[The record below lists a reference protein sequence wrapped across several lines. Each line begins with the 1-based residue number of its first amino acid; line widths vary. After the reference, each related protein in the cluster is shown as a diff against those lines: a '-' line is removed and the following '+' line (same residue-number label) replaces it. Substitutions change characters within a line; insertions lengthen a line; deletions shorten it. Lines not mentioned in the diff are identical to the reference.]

1 MKKHVAWHIVR
12 ACLLPAVLF
21 SSRALADCAQDFAR
35 DNAYKPHAGAIAC
48 MNAAALCRYW
58 MASGCNTQAGD
69 HQHDL

>member
-35 DNAYKPHAGAIAC
+35 DNAYMPHAGASHA
-48 MNAAALCRYW
+48 
-58 MASGCNTQAGD
+58 
-69 HQHDL
+69 